1 MDTNLLSIG
10 KMAEM
15 NRLSVATLRLYDELG
30 LLKPRCK
37 DPETGYRYYD
47 IAQNA
52 RLDMIAYM
60 KELGMSLAEIGEVLR
75 QEDITRIETLL
86 AEKNEQLH
94 RQIRA
99 LHAPPQRGGA
109 GHRLDRTVSKIAL
122 RGARSRWSTSTRRYL
137 WGLPCR
143 TQLLSKQ
150 DIRAFERGAAGC
162 CGRRCLDSGFTQPHS
177 YNVGTSIAQRGF
189 HRRALHRQG
198 HVRVHRLPRKGSA
211 VSGVTAD
218 RQRHVRLRLPGQ
230 LRRGNRLCRSACWP
244 HCRGERTGT
253 MCGDYLCEVMTEF
266 NVFDSDQPEHVP
278 AASGAR

>member
-94 RQIRA
+94 QQIRA
-99 LHAPPQRGGA
+99 LHARHNAVERAIASIERYRKSPVRG
-109 GHRLDRTVSKIAL
+109 TIAL
-122 RGARSRWSTSTRRYL
+122 EYIDRRYL

-143 TQLLSKQ
+143 SNFYQQ
-150 DIRAFERGAAGC
+150 DIRAFERELLALRQAL
-162 CGRRCLDSGFTQPHS
+162 LDSGFTQPHS
-177 YNVGTSIAQRGF
+177 YNVGTSIAQEDFAAGRF
-189 HRRALHRQG
+189 IAKDTFVFIDYREKDQL
-198 HVRVHRLPRKGSA
+198 
-211 VSGVTAD
+211 SGVQLIDSGMYACIYLD
-218 RQRHVRLRLPGQ
+218 SYDEEIAYAERLL
-230 LRRGNRLCRSACWP
+230 A
-244 HCRGERTGT
+244 HCRENGWHV
-253 MCGDYLCEVMTEF
+253 CGDYLCEVMTEF
-266 NVFDSDQPEHVP
+266 NVFDSDRRGMFLRLQAPVKF
-278 AASGAR
+278 